1 MIVAEPVAIPVTSP
15 VDETVATDEFDV
27 PHVTVAPDIVLP
39 TASLTVAV
47 RVTVSP
53 TDVKVLVFGDSVT
66 AEAVCDTVTAAVPFA
81 EPDVAVIVAEPAA
94 IPVTSPVDETV
105 AMDEFDVP
113 HETVAPDRVLPTV
126 SLTVAVR
133 VTVSPTDVKVLVFG
147 DSVTVEA
154 VCDTVTEVVAVNEPN
169 VAVIV
174 AEPSAT
180 EVTRPADKT
189 VATDEFDVAHETVAP
204 LIVLPTA
211 SLTVA
216 ASVAVSESDVNDRLV
231 GESVIVA
238 AV

>member
-15 VDETVATDEFDV
+15 AEDTVAMDEFDV

-39 TASLTVAV
+39 TASLTVAAS
-47 RVTVSP
+47 VTVSP
-53 TDVKVLVFGDSVT
+53 TDGK
-66 AEAVCDTVTAAVPFA
+66 
-81 EPDVAVIVAEPAA
+81 I
-94 IPVTSPVDETV
+94 
-105 AMDEFDVP
+105 
-113 HETVAPDRVLPTV
+113 
-126 SLTVAVR
+126 
-133 VTVSPTDVKVLVFG
+133 LVFG

-154 VCDTVTEVVAVNEPN
+154 VCDTVTVAVPLAEAD

-180 EVTRPADKT
+180 EVTRPANDT

-216 ASVAVSESDVNDRLV
+216 ASVAVSESDANDRLV